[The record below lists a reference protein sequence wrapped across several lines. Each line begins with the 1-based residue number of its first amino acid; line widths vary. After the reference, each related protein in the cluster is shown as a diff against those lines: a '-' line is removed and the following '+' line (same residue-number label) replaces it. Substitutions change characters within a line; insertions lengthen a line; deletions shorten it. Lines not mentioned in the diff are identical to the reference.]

1 MLNVTKRKKTTAGR
15 VTIYALLIL
24 TYVVN
29 VFPFFWML
37 RSSFMT
43 KNEIFAQPM
52 RWLPKEFL
60 VENYWEALVSVPF
73 LRYFA
78 NSNFIVAVNLIGKL
92 LSCSLVAFG
101 FARIDFKGK
110 NICFALIISTMMI
123 PWSVL
128 MIPQF
133 MIWSNIGLYN
143 TYWPL
148 TLPSFFLDAFYVF
161 LLRQFFQT
169 LPMGYDEAAR
179 IDGASYLRIY
189 WSIVMPLSKPAL
201 MTVGVFTF
209 MNTWNDFMGPL
220 IYLKDSDKYTVSL
233 GLQQFISQY
242 TTEWHLMMAAATV
255 TIVPMIVVFFFAQ
268 RYFIEGITF
277 TGLKG

>member
-1 MLNVTKRKKTTAGR
+1 MAYAIKKKRPTAGR
-15 VTIYALLIL
+15 VIIYALLIL
-24 TYVVN
+24 TCIVN
-29 VFPFFWML
+29 IFPFFWML

-60 VENYWEALVSVPF
+60 VENYREALVTVPF
-73 LRYFA
+73 LRYFF
-78 NSNFIVAVNLIGKL
+78 NSIFLVAVNLIGKV
-92 LSCSLVAFG
+92 LSSSLVAFG

-110 NICFALIISTMMI
+110 NVCFALIISTMMI

-133 MIWSNIGLYN
+133 MIWSNVGLYN

-148 TLPSFFLDAFYVF
+148 TLPSFFLDAFYIF

-189 WSIVMPLSKPAL
+189 ASIVMPLSKPAL

-255 TIVPMIVVFFFAQ
+255 TIVPMIIVFFFAQ